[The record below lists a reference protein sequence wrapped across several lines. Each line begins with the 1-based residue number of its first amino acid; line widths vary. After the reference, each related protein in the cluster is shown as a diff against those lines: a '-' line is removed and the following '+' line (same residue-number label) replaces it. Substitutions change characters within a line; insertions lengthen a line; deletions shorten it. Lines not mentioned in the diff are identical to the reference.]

1 MHTVDQE
8 ALGSRLR
15 QARTQA
21 RMSQKEAAEQLDV
34 TPSAISQYES
44 GKRKIGAL
52 ALERLARL
60 YGIPLSS
67 LFDEEGGGEKRP
79 DWERA
84 LLGKTE
90 DLSPE
95 GRKGVAKLVRRARQ
109 FHKLHDLAGVETPKE
124 PHHPFEPLPERNYPG
139 DEVELFSEEV
149 RDFFDLGSAPL
160 LGVKSFLEQF
170 GAYVFGVPLGDSRE
184 DLSGLFF
191 SHPELGPVVAVNS
204 DQYYGRRPF
213 TLGHELAHVLFHHDR
228 PAILCR
234 SQDKPPPERFAD
246 RFSARFLVPRK
257 ALLERLRT
265 MDVEKVQRPE
275 QVVHLSRYFGVSY
288 LAMYH
293 RLRGEE
299 KTTLSAGHYE
309 EVRPVSLARRLG
321 YAPSEQEYGGG
332 DWTLEDQLPQR
343 YIELA
348 HKAWQDGAISK
359 RKAAEVLGISPY
371 QLEDR
376 MEEEAAPM
384 ESPEAYHGLQ

>member
-1 MHTVDQE
+1 MQAVDYE
-8 ALGSRLR
+8 ALGQRLR
-15 QARTQA
+15 QARKQA
-21 RMSQKEAAEQLDV
+21 HMSQKEVAGHLDV
-34 TPSAISQYES
+34 TASALSQYES

-60 YGIPLSS
+60 YSVPLSK
-67 LFDEEGGGEKRP
+67 LFPEEGGEERP

-90 DLSPE
+90 DLSSD
-95 GRKGVAKLVRRARQ
+95 GRKGVAKLVRLVRQ
-109 FHKLHDLAGVETPKE
+109 FHELHGLAGVEPPKE

-139 DEVELFSEEV
+139 EEVELFAEEA

-160 LGVKSFLEQF
+160 SHVKGFLEQF
-170 GAYVFGVPLGDSRE
+170 GAYVFGIPLGDADE

-234 SQDKPPPERFAD
+234 SQDKPPSERFAD
-246 RFSARFLVPRK
+246 SFSARFLVPRK

-265 MDVEKVQRPE
+265 MGIEEVRSRED
-275 QVVHLSRYFGVSY
+275 VVHLSRHFGVSY
-288 LAMYH
+288 MAMYY
-293 RLRGEE
+293 RLVTEE
-299 KTTLSAGHYE
+299 KIDPSADNYE
-309 EVRPVSLARRLG
+309 EASPVNLARRLG
-321 YAPSEQEYGGG
+321 YAPSSYEYGNKE
-332 DWTLEDQLPQR
+332 WPLEEQLPQR

-359 RKAAEVLGISPY
+359 RRAAEVLGIHPF
-371 QLEDR
+371 QFEDR
-376 MEEEAAPM
+376 IEKEAAPM

>member
-1 MHTVDQE
+1 MQTVDYE
-8 ALGSRLR
+8 ALGQRLR
-15 QARTQA
+15 QARKQA
-21 RMSQKEAAEQLDV
+21 HMSQKEVAGHLGV
-34 TPSAISQYES
+34 TASALSQYES

-60 YGIPLSS
+60 YGVPLSS
-67 LFDEEGGGEKRP
+67 LFSEEGSGERP

-90 DLSPE
+90 DLSPD
-95 GRKGVAKLVRRARQ
+95 GRKGVGKLVRRVRQ
-109 FHKLHDLAGVETPKE
+109 FHELHELAGVETPRE
-124 PHHPFEPLPERNYPG
+124 PHHPFEPLPERDFPG
-139 DEVELFSEEV
+139 EEVEVCAEEA
-149 RDFFDLGSAPL
+149 RDHFDLGSAPL
-160 LGVKSFLEQF
+160 SRVKGFLEQF
-170 GAYVFGVPLGDSRE
+170 GASVFGVPLGDADE

-234 SQDKPPPERFAD
+234 SQDKPPSERFAD
-246 RFSARFLVPRK
+246 SFSARFLVPRK

-265 MDVEKVQRPE
+265 MGVEKARHPE
-275 QVVHLSRYFGVSY
+275 QVVHLSRHFGVSY

-293 RLRGEE
+293 RLRTEG
-299 KTTLSAGHYE
+299 KTDLSATHYE
-309 EVRPVSLARRLG
+309 NVRPVSLARKLG
-321 YAPSEQEYGGG
+321 YGPSSHEYGNE
-332 DWTLEDQLPQR
+332 DWPLEDQLPQR

-348 HKAWQDGAISK
+348 HKAWAEGAISK
-359 RKAAEVLGISPY
+359 RRAAEVLSISPY

-376 MEEEAAPM
+376 IETEAAPM

>member
-1 MHTVDQE
+1 MVDYE
-8 ALGSRLR
+8 ALGRRLR
-15 QARTQA
+15 KARTQA
-21 RMSQKEAAEQLDV
+21 HMSQKEVAEHLDV
-34 TPSAISQYES
+34 TPSALSQYES

-60 YGIPLSS
+60 YGEPLSS
-67 LFDEEGGGEKRP
+67 LFSEEGGEERP

-84 LLGKTE
+84 LFGKTE

-109 FHKLHDLAGVETPKE
+109 FHELHDRVGVETPRE
-124 PHHPFEPLPERNYPG
+124 PHHPFEPLPERNFSG
-139 DEVELFSEEV
+139 EEVEVYAEDA
-149 RDFFDLGSAPL
+149 RDHFDLGSAPL
-160 LGVKSFLEQF
+160 SHVKGFLEQF
-170 GAYVFGVPLGDSRE
+170 GAYVFGIPLGDAVE
-184 DLSGLFF
+184 DISGLFF

-234 SQDKPPPERFAD
+234 SQDKPPSERFAD
-246 RFSARFLVPRK
+246 SFSARFLVPRK

-265 MDVEKVQRPE
+265 MGVEKVQHPE

-293 RLRGEE
+293 RLRGEK
-299 KTTLSAGHYE
+299 KTTLSADHYE
-309 EVRPVSLARRLG
+309 KVRPVSLARRLG
-321 YAPSEQEYGGG
+321 YAPSEQEYGNK
-332 DWTLEDQLPQR
+332 DWPLEDQLPQR
-343 YIELA
+343 YIELT

-359 RKAAEVLGISPY
+359 RRAAEVLGISHLE
-371 QLEDR
+371 LEDR
-376 MEEEAAPM
+376 VEEEAAPM
-384 ESPEAYHGLQ
+384 ESPEVYNGLQ

>member
-1 MHTVDQE
+1 MQTVDYE
-8 ALGSRLR
+8 ALGRRLR

-21 RMSQKEAAEQLDV
+21 HMSQKEVAEHLGV
-34 TPSAISQYES
+34 TASALSQYES
-44 GKRKIGAL
+44 GKRKIDAL

-60 YGIPLSS
+60 YGRPLSS
-67 LFDEEGGGEKRP
+67 LFPEGEEEERP

-95 GRKGVAKLVRRARQ
+95 GRKGVAKLVRRVRQ
-109 FHKLHDLAGVETPKE
+109 FHELHGLAGVETPKT
-124 PHHPFEPLPERNYPG
+124 PHHPFEPLPGRDYSG
-139 DEVELFSEEV
+139 DEVELFAEEA
-149 RDFFDLGSAPL
+149 RDYFDLGSAPL
-160 LGVKSFLEQF
+160 SHVKGFLEQF
-170 GAYVFGVPLGDSRE
+170 GAYVFGVPLGDAAE

-213 TLGHELAHVLFHHDR
+213 TLGHELAHVLFHHNR

-234 SQDKPPPERFAD
+234 SQEKPPSERFAD
-246 RFSARFLVPRK
+246 SFSARFLVPRK

-265 MDVEKVQRPE
+265 MEVEKVRHPE
-275 QVVHLSRYFGVSY
+275 TIVHLSRHFGISY

-293 RLRGEE
+293 RLRAEG
-299 KTTLSAGHYE
+299 KIDLSAADYKD
-309 EVRPVSLARRLG
+309 VRPVSLARQLG
-321 YAPSEQEYGGG
+321 YAPSSQEYGNE
-332 DWTLEDQLPQR
+332 DWPLEDQLPQR

-348 HKAWQDGAISK
+348 HKAWSDGAISK
-359 RKAAEVLGISPY
+359 RRAAEVLGISHLE
-371 QLEDR
+371 LEDR

-384 ESPEAYHGLQ
+384 ESPEVYHGLQ

>member
-1 MHTVDQE
+1 MQTVDYE
-8 ALGSRLR
+8 ALGQRLR
-15 QARTQA
+15 QARKQA
-21 RMSQKEAAEQLDV
+21 HMSQKEVAEHLDV
-34 TPSAISQYES
+34 TASALSQYES

-60 YGIPLSS
+60 YSVPLSS
-67 LFDEEGGGEKRP
+67 LFSEEGGEERP

-84 LLGKTE
+84 LLGETGNM
-90 DLSPE
+90 SPE
-95 GRKGVAKLVRRARQ
+95 GRKGVAKLVRRVRQ
-109 FHKLHDLAGVETPKE
+109 FHELHELAGVETPRE
-124 PHHPFEPLPERNYPG
+124 PHHPFEPLPERNFPG
-139 DEVELFSEEV
+139 EEVEVYAEEA
-149 RDFFDLGSAPL
+149 RDHFDLGSAPL
-160 LGVKSFLEQF
+160 SHVKGFLEQF
-170 GAYVFGVPLGDSRE
+170 GAYVFGIPLGDADE

-213 TLGHELAHVLFHHDR
+213 TLGHELAHVLFHYNR

-234 SQDKPPPERFAD
+234 SQEKPPSERFAD
-246 RFSARFLVPRK
+246 SFSARFLVPRK

-265 MDVEKVQRPE
+265 MDVEKVDHPE

-293 RLRGEE
+293 RLRTEG
-299 KTTLSAGHYE
+299 KTDLSATHYE
-309 EVRPVSLARRLG
+309 NVRPVSLARKLG
-321 YAPSEQEYGGG
+321 YAPSSHEYGGE
-332 DWTLEDQLPQR
+332 DWPLEDQLPQR

-348 HKAWQDGAISK
+348 HKAWQDGSISK
-359 RKAAEVLGISPY
+359 RRAAEVLGISSY

-384 ESPEAYHGLQ
+384 ESPETYHGLQ

>member
-1 MHTVDQE
+1 
-8 ALGSRLR
+8 
-15 QARTQA
+15 
-21 RMSQKEAAEQLDV
+21 MSQKEVAEHLDV
-34 TPSAISQYES
+34 TASALSQYES

-60 YGIPLSS
+60 YGVPLSS
-67 LFDEEGGGEKRP
+67 LFAEEGGEERP

-95 GRKGVAKLVRRARQ
+95 GRKGVAKLVRRVRQ
-109 FHKLHDLAGVETPKE
+109 FHELHGLAGVETPKA
-124 PHHPFEPLPERNYPG
+124 PHHPFEPLPERDYPG
-139 DEVELFSEEV
+139 DEVELFAEEA

-160 LGVKSFLEQF
+160 SHVKGFLEQF
-170 GAYVFGVPLGDSRE
+170 GAYVFGVPLGDSGE

-191 SHPELGPVVAVNS
+191 TQPELGPVVAVNS

-213 TLGHELAHVLFHHDR
+213 TLGHELAHVLFHYDR

-234 SQDKPPPERFAD
+234 SQEKPPSEQFSD

-257 ALLERLRT
+257 ALLERLQA
-265 MDVEKVQRPE
+265 MGIEKVRRPE
-275 QVVHLSRYFGVSY
+275 QVVHLSRHFGVSY

-293 RLRGEE
+293 RLRGEK
-299 KTTLSAGHYE
+299 KTTLSADHYE
-309 EVRPVSLARRLG
+309 NVRPLGLARKLG
-321 YAPSEQEYGGG
+321 YGPSEQEYGGG
-332 DWTLEDQLPQR
+332 DWPLEDRLPQR
-343 YIELA
+343 YIELT
-348 HKAWQDGAISK
+348 HKTWSDGAISK
-359 RKAAEVLGISPY
+359 RRAAEILGISPY

-376 MEEEAAPM
+376 VEEEAAPM